1 MRKMG
6 FLGRIVEVM
15 NHQRG
20 KKKEEKIDAKRKSK
34 IEWSTQVAEDLVKIK
49 EQANSKEGW
58 EDQGSVVRKCL
69 H

>member
-20 KKKEEKIDAKRKSK
+20 KKKQEKIDAKRKSK

-58 EDQGSVVRKCL
+58 EDQDSVVRKCL